1 MPQAPF
7 RTFPLTRRRALTGSA
22 AALVVFG
29 LLLWWLLP
37 LGQKSPSGE
46 VTFSTGTQNGVYV
59 RYGKLLDK
67 ALAHDLPRL
76 DVTLKES
83 EGSWDN
89 VTRVATGRADFTIA
103 AADAVAKYQEEHR
116 PGADRLRG
124 CARLYDDY
132 MQLVVPRDST
142 IEKVADLRGK
152 KVAVGGPRS
161 GVWLIA
167 EKVLAAADLDA
178 DKDIV
183 PVNLGIS
190 GMADALKSGKID
202 AFFWSGGLPTN
213 NVQELSEEFPVR
225 LVEMGSL
232 LDRLRA
238 MSDAS
243 ARYYRAAVMPADTYP
258 DAQQGKAV
266 STLAVANLLV
276 TTDRTDP
283 ELTEAVTRT
292 VIDSRDSIGNTVHAA
307 QLVDLRTAVYTDPLA
322 LHEGARRYYR
332 SVKP

>member
-7 RTFPLTRRRALTGSA
+7 PSFPLTRRRVLTGSV

-37 LGQKSPSGE
+37 LGDETPSGE
-46 VTFSTGTQNGVYV
+46 VRFSTGTQNGVYV
-59 RYGKLLDK
+59 RYGNLLDE
-67 ALAHDLPRL
+67 ALARDLPRL
-76 DVTLKES
+76 DVRLKES

-89 VTRVATGRADFTIA
+89 VTRVATGKADFTIA
-103 AADAVAKYQEEHR
+103 AADAVAKYQEENR

-132 MQLVVPRDST
+132 MQLVVPSGSS
-142 IEKVADLRGK
+142 IEKVRDLRGK

-161 GVWLIA
+161 GVRLIA
-167 EKVLAAADLDA
+167 EKVLAAAGLDIH
-178 DKDIV
+178 KDIV
-183 PVNLGIS
+183 PVSLGIS
-190 GMADALKSGKID
+190 GMADALRTGTID

-213 NVQELSEEFPVR
+213 NVKDLSRHFPVR

-232 LDRLRA
+232 LDRLRT
-238 MSDAS
+238 MSDPS

-258 DAQQGKAV
+258 DAQRGRAV

-276 TTDRTDP
+276 TTDRMDP
-283 ELTEAVTRT
+283 ALMEAVTRT
-292 VIDSRDSIGNTVHAA
+292 VIDSRDSIGHEVHAA

>member
-7 RTFPLTRRRALTGSA
+7 RPFPLTRRRALTGA
-22 AALVVFG
+22 ASALVVFG

-46 VTFSTGTQNGVYV
+46 VTFSTGAKNGVYV
-59 RYGKLLDK
+59 RYGNLLDDE
-67 ALAHDLPRL
+67 LAHDLPRL

-89 VTRVATGRADFTIA
+89 VTRVATGQADFTIA
-103 AADAVAKYQEEHR
+103 AADAVAKYQEEHKA
-116 PGADRLRG
+116 GADRLRG

-132 MQLVVPRDST
+132 MQLVVPRDSSVD
-142 IEKVADLRGK
+142 KVADLKGM

-161 GVWLIA
+161 GVRLIA
-167 EKVLAAADLDA
+167 EKVLAAADLDIH
-178 DKDIV
+178 KDVV
-183 PVNLGIS
+183 PVDLGIS
-190 GMADALKSGKID
+190 DMADALKSGRID

-213 NVQELSEEFPVR
+213 NVKTLSEHFPVR

-232 LDRLRA
+232 LDRLRK
-238 MSDAS
+238 MSDPS

-266 STLAVANLLV
+266 STLAVANLLI
-276 TTDRTDP
+276 TTDRTAP
-283 ELTEAVTRT
+283 ALTEAVTRT
-292 VIDSRDSIGNTVHAA
+292 VIDSRDSIGNAVHAA